1 MITLRPG
8 TAADVGAL
16 LALIREFC
24 EIDRHDY
31 DERRIRGAL
40 LPLLASTQFG
50 FVLVAEQGEALDAY
64 AVLTWGYSLEI
75 GGVEA
80 VLDEFYV
87 RERGRGLGGTM
98 IDEVVRLAKQFGV
111 RRILLETERPNTRVR
126 RLYARHGF
134 AAEDSIWMSRIL

>member
-8 TAADVGAL
+8 TSADIDPVLGL
-16 LALIREFC
+16 VREFC

-31 DERRIRGAL
+31 DERRIRTAL

-50 FVLVAEQGEALDAY
+50 FVLVAEQGEALVGY

-80 VLDEFYV
+80 VLDEFYI
-87 RERGRGLGGTM
+87 RERGRGLGGAM
-98 IDEVVRLAKQFGV
+98 IDEVVRLARQFGV
-111 RRILLETERPNTRVR
+111 RRIFLETERPNMRVR

-134 AAEDSIWMSRIL
+134 VTEDSIWMSRVL

>member
-8 TAADVGAL
+8 TTADLDAVL
-16 LALIREFC
+16 RLVREFC
-24 EIDRHDY
+24 EVDGHDY
-31 DERRIRGAL
+31 EEGRIRGAL
-40 LPLLASTQFG
+40 VPLLASTQFG
-50 FVLVAEQGEALDAY
+50 FVLVAEQDGALVAY

-87 RERGRGLGGTM
+87 RERGRGLGGAM
-98 IDEVVRLAKQFGV
+98 IEDVVRLAKQFGV
-111 RRILLETERPNTRVR
+111 RRVFLETERPNTRVR

-134 AAEDSIWMSRIL
+134 STEDSIWMSRTL